1 MTRVLIASISPVVR
15 AGLEALLSSNESL
28 EVIGLSD
35 DLGSLAQQIHE
46 KDPDVVLL
54 EFDRREDEA
63 ASMWESSERDPAAF
77 VVLTDEWNSPW
88 AIEAMKA
95 GVRAILS
102 REASAE
108 EILAAVMAASAGLV
122 VLHPDAMGA
131 LLSDAPGQ
139 ARLVPEPGLDPLT
152 PRETEVLGMIA
163 EGLGNK
169 TIAYRLGI
177 SEHTVKFHVASI
189 FSKLNA
195 SSRTEAVTLG
205 IRQGLIMI

>member
-15 AGLEALLSSNESL
+15 AGLEAVISSNESL
-28 EVIGLSD
+28 EIIGIWD
-35 DLGSLAQQIHE
+35 DLGSLSQQIIE

-54 EFDRREDEA
+54 EFDRQEDEA
-63 ASMWESSERDPAAF
+63 APLWESSGSDAAAF
-77 VVLTDEWNSPW
+77 VVLTDEWNGPW
-88 AIEAMKA
+88 AIEALRT
-95 GVRAILS
+95 GVRAVLS

-122 VLHPDAMGA
+122 VVHPDSMRS
-131 LLSDAPGQ
+131 LLSDAPGP
-139 ARLVPEPGLDPLT
+139 ARLHPEPGLDALT